1 MTTGKQQSPI
11 DVSKF
16 DVIAYTQRFLNVA
29 RFVDLCFVSLFDVVA
44 YTQRFLNIYVTHTH
58 TNFLNIY
65 IHTHRWK
72 PETLSWK
79 IPLVASSTSDSF
91 ATSAELFTGY
101 TYLVEHVQAALTFGG
116 IQVGH

>member
-44 YTQRFLNIYVTHTH
+44 YTQRFLNIYIHTH
-58 TNFLNIY
+58 TQV
-65 IHTHRWK
+65 
-72 PETLSWK
+72 ETRDA
-79 IPLVASSTSDSF
+79 VMEN
-91 ATSAELFTGY
+91 SACG
-101 TYLVEHVQAALTFGG
+101 Q
-116 IQVGH
+116 